1 MGVAPMFIFRSIVN
15 RLRVSRSPSLFPSTA
30 LAIVA
35 VLAAGCATGDKD
47 WMKRK
52 DVTALCAG
60 RTRAEVLK
68 QFGPP
73 QTTTTSKQGN
83 LIDTF
88 RFLEDALHGEEDGDS
103 VEMQS
108 VRQVAI
114 THDSLVGK
122 LLTVRVDYDLH
133 KVITDT
139 YLISITKPARI
150 KAPAV
155 TLR

>member
-1 MGVAPMFIFRSIVN
+1 MFISKILLK
-15 RLRVSRSPSLFPSTA
+15 RLRAICRSHPFPSTA
-30 LAIVA
+30 LALVV
-35 VLAAGCATGDKD
+35 VLTAGCATGDKD

-52 DVTALCAG
+52 DVTALSEG

-73 QTTTTSKQGN
+73 LTTTTNRQGT
-83 LIDTF
+83 LFDTF
-88 RFLEDALHGEEDGDS
+88 RFLEDALHGEEDGDA
-103 VEMQS
+103 VDMQS

-122 LLTVRVDYDLH
+122 LLTVRVAYDRRG
-133 KVITDT
+133 VITDT
-139 YLISITKPARI
+139 YLITITKPARI

>member
-1 MGVAPMFIFRSIVN
+1 MGVVPMFIFRSIVN
-15 RLRVSRSPSLFPSTA
+15 RLHVFRSPSLFPSTTLA
-30 LAIVA
+30 LVA
-35 VLAAGCATGDKD
+35 VLASGCATGDKD

-73 QTTTTSKQGN
+73 QTTTTSKQGT

-108 VRQVAI
+108 VRQLAI
-114 THDSLVGK
+114 THDPLVGK
-122 LLTVRVDYDLH
+122 LLSVRVDYDLRE
-133 KVITDT
+133 VITDT

-150 KAPAV
+150 KATAAKV
-155 TLR
+155 Q